1 MQSTMVALLSR
12 IHLTR
17 VLYVAARVVN
27 ASNPSSFAMARPTK
41 YTTLDRTRRLINSGM
56 TSISA

>member
-1 MQSTMVALLSR
+1 
-12 IHLTR
+12 
-17 VLYVAARVVN
+17 VVN